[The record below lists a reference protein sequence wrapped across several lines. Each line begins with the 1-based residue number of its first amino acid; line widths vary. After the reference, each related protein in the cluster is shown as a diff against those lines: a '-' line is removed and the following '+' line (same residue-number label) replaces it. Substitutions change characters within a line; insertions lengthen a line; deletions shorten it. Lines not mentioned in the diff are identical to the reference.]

1 MSRGRSMQS
10 RNPSRP
16 PGQGLKGLGGALGI
30 KRSRVQTYSH
40 LIARTQG
47 NQRYCISHTSLVEI
61 ENSSRV
67 PSVHKLFTLSAVYR
81 INFVDLLLFFGID
94 LDQINTARLAVKLP
108 KTHLVPSE
116 IYDTERRVSFPVRFD
131 PGAKIE
137 ETNLLSRIVQAWGEI
152 PIAFVQNLG
161 VRKYL
166 YGFIGMDDYTLYPM
180 IRPGAFVQIDD
191 QDTKIQSES
200 WDNEFER
207 PIYFFQL
214 REDYACGWCELEG
227 KVLSIIPHSL
237 SGRKTTQ
244 FDYPDEINVLGRVVA
259 VAMPLRRK
267 PSRSSLPAPATK
279 TIQ

>member
-1 MSRGRSMQS
+1 MARGRALSS
-10 RNPSRP
+10 RNPPGP
-16 PGQGLKGLGGALGI
+16 PGQRLKALREALGI
-30 KRSRVQTYSH
+30 SGRDVQTHSR
-40 LIARTQG
+40 LIARSQG
-47 NQRYCISHTSLVEI
+47 NQRYCISHSSLVEI
-61 ENSSRV
+61 ENSTRV
-67 PSVHKLFTLSAVYR
+67 PSVHKLFTLSALYR

-137 ETNLLSRIVQAWGEI
+137 ETNLLSRIVQTWGEI

-161 VRKYL
+161 LRKYL

-180 IRPGAFVQIDD
+180 IRPGSFVQIDD
-191 QDTKIQSES
+191 QDSKIQSES

-207 PIYFFQL
+207 SIYFFQL
-214 REDYACGWCELEG
+214 RDGYAYGWCELEG
-227 KVLSIIPHSL
+227 KVLSIIPHQM
-237 SGRKTTQ
+237 SGRKTRQ
-244 FDYPDEINVLGRVVA
+244 FNYQEDIDVVGRVVG

-267 PSRSSLPAPATK
+267 PARSPLTGADTK
-279 TIQ
+279 RIQ